1 MKFVFVAAVLAAMI
15 GAFVTAVE
23 LPPSPGFPFCQVCGA
38 GQVVTIP
45 DGIVLAPGTDQT
57 DCATIQYGGFN
68 GYVDPEYCPV
78 IFEFLFECDCMPGTA
93 PTATITVAPVVAATI
108 APVIPPVVTP
118 DPLAP
123 VSSAPLAV
131 ISAPVATSA
140 PVAAVSTTAPVAVTS
155 APVAAVSTT
164 APVAVTPAPMAAVG
178 TTAPVDMTTAPVAA
192 VSTTA
197 PVAVTTAPVA
207 PPLMRTDI
215 PTTETPIAMEK
226 TLAPFRTDRPVPAPS
241 VPPMHIT
248 SAPTAGMMSKMM
260 MGDSGS
266 MVMATK
272 RETVTSKR
280 KEMGDGGSMVM
291 AAMQEKRERQDG
303 KARSKSKGN
312 KGARGS

>member
-1 MKFVFVAAVLAAMI
+1 MKFVFVAAVLAATI

-78 IFEFLFECDCMPGTA
+78 IVEFLFECGCMTGTA
-93 PTATITVAPVVAATI
+93 PTATTITVAPVVAATI
-108 APVIPPVVTP
+108 APVIPPVVPPVMTP
-118 DPLAP
+118 APLAP
-123 VSSAPLAV
+123 LSNAPLAV

-140 PVAAVSTTAPVAVTS
+140 PVSTVSTTAPVAVTS

-164 APVAVTPAPMAAVG
+164 APVAVT
-178 TTAPVDMTTAPVAA
+178 TAPV
-192 VSTTA
+192 
-197 PVAVTTAPVA
+197 APVA
-207 PPLMRTDI
+207 PPLIWTAI
-215 PTTETPIAMEK
+215 PTTETPIATEK
-226 TLAPFRTDRPVPAPS
+226 TLAPFGTELPVPAPS
-241 VPPMHIT
+241 VPPMHNT

-272 RETVTSKR
+272 QETVTSKR
-280 KEMGDGGSMVM
+280 KEMGDVGSMVM
-291 AAMQEKRERQDG
+291 AAKQEKREPKDD
-303 KARSKSKGN
+303 KARSKSKG
-312 KGARGS
+312 ARGS